1 MLPESAQQVSKLR
14 AQFYRSFADALDTSV
29 NITREKSY
37 ASTLPRGSWTD
48 EQGRL
53 NYLCM
58 YAHSAPDVLLP
69 DRPLVLRVGVNL
81 GAELFM
87 GYSPGRS
94 GRRYNWTCQFYL
106 TLLSS
111 ELPTALPWIIK
122 ALAQPYGLDL
132 DALPELPY
140 TLEVKASSGQV
151 NSLWT
156 PLALQQMTQP
166 RVAAISSDYVALL
179 G

>member
-1 MLPESAQQVSKLR
+1 
-14 AQFYRSFADALDTSV
+14 
-29 NITREKSY
+29 
-37 ASTLPRGSWTD
+37 
-48 EQGRL
+48 
-53 NYLCM
+53 
-58 YAHSAPDVLLP
+58 
-69 DRPLVLRVGVNL
+69 
-81 GAELFM
+81 
-87 GYSPGRS
+87 
-94 GRRYNWTCQFYL
+94 
-106 TLLSS
+106 
-111 ELPTALPWIIK
+111 LPTALPWIIK